1 MPKKRVALAIAA
13 SLAFVVVMLGILTD
27 EFFVM
32 WLGWALMFA
41 GLEAITVVHEEK
53 DDTLSE
59 QIQFGTLS
67 KNKVWNVIWKS
78 VTGAVLIWLLF
89 HLPFGL

>member
-1 MPKKRVALAIAA
+1 LSKKKALAVVA
-13 SLAFVVVMLGILTD
+13 SLAFAVVMFGIVTD

-32 WLGWALMFA
+32 WLGWGLMFA
-41 GLEAITVVHEEK
+41 GLEAITVVHDE
-53 DDTLSE
+53 DGDTLSE

-67 KNKVWNVIWKS
+67 KNKVWNIIWKS

>member
-1 MPKKRVALAIAA
+1 MTKKKALAVVA
-13 SLAFVVVMLGILTD
+13 SLAFIVVMLGILTD

-32 WLGWALMFA
+32 WLGWGLMFA
-41 GLEAITVVHEEK
+41 GLEAITVVHEED

-59 QIQFGTLS
+59 QIQLGTLS
-67 KNKVWNVIWKS
+67 KSMFWNIAWKS
-78 VTGAVLIWLLF
+78 VVGAVLIWLLF